1 MTPTSLRPK
10 PSFVANSIWISL
22 GTSPIWTGINRG
34 TPLYPILLLQ
44 DLIRGLRANKKDEAK
59 FLAQAVDEIR
69 QEIKSKDMELKAGAV
84 LKLTYLEMLGHDM
97 SWASFHVVEV
107 MSSPKYH
114 LKTVGYLAATQSF
127 GPDTD
132 VLMLT
137 TNLLK
142 KDLTSNPNDIAVG
155 LNGLSNTVSPDL
167 ARDLSNDVVTMLS
180 HSRPHIRKRA
190 VIAVYKALIKYPEA
204 APFALTRLKEKLED
218 QDLGVVAATIN
229 VLCELVRRE
238 PIEYLSLAP
247 QLFRLMTTSSNNWM
261 LIKLIKLF
269 GFLSPHELRLVKKLQ
284 PPITE
289 LISTTPAISLLYE
302 CVHTC
307 IVGGMLLRSSGDDL
321 AELCVTKL
329 AAFLQDPDQNLKY
342 IALLALAKIVPTH
355 RHLVAKYQDMIF
367 SSVSDQD
374 LSIRMR
380 ALDLLSAMVTKDNL
394 QSIVQQ
400 LLSYLVR
407 PDSTPFPAAAS
418 SLAVAITSPPSEGE
432 GLTLPPA
439 QLSSYRLTLVQRL
452 LAMCSHNTYD
462 NIVDFQ
468 WYLSVLLDLTYV
480 ASVNVGDQIKD
491 QLVDIVA
498 RVKLLLR
505 DDTFLANS
513 QEEGSCAEVLW
524 AAAWICGENS
534 REIAEP
540 QKLLPYL
547 LQENVSF
554 LASETIGAYLQAAIK
569 LFGTWSMELS
579 QDWDSGRI
587 QDAREVVDA
596 LISRLKGFTSHS
608 EIEVQERAANAVKL
622 FTFIQADLVSFHLD
636 DPATGTPV
644 DDASQHPAYPKSLLL
659 INPLFSTYE
668 LNSVN
673 FAAQDS
679 ISVPE
684 GLDLDVWIV
693 PPPQEF
699 LMLAAAGADDL
710 QEGEHIPTK
719 KKVKSKGKG
728 KARSSKVAAVT
739 PPDPQTDP
747 INPPDPSEA
756 EERVENERRR
766 LARMELRR
774 HDPYYIPDRP
784 YSAPSASDV
793 DSIPVLLETRFP
805 TLLRDF
811 ATVTTSEPF
820 VVDKNGEMPEI
831 AATQPA
837 SLKLPISTRPTN
849 ASSGALSSSPA
860 YVIDEQ
866 IPRTGTP
873 EPIKVKR
880 TKKKRVPSAKSKR
893 VDAE

>member
-1 MTPTSLRPK
+1 MWERT
-10 PSFVANSIWISL
+10 
-22 GTSPIWTGINRG
+22 
-34 TPLYPILLLQ
+34 LQ
-44 DLIRGLRANKKDEAK
+44 DLIRGLRSNKKDEAK

-127 GPDTD
+127 GPETD

-142 KDLTSNPNDIAVG
+142 KDLTSSPNDIAVG

-269 GFLSPHELRLVKKLQ
+269 GFLSPHEPRLVKKLQ

-498 RVKLLLR
+498 RVKAVKRWAVELMTRLLR

-540 QKLLPYL
+540 QKLLPYF
-547 LQENVSF
+547 LQPNVSF

-596 LISRLKGFTSHS
+596 LISRLKDFTSHS

-636 DPATGTPV
+636 DPASGTPV
-644 DDASQHPAYPKSLLL
+644 DDTSQHPAYPKSLLL

-699 LMLAAAGADDL
+699 LMPAAAGADDL
-710 QEGEHIPTK
+710 QEGEHLPTK

-728 KARSSKVAAVT
+728 KARSSKVATVT

-747 INPPDPSEA
+747 INPPDHSEA
-756 EERVENERRR
+756 EDRIENERRR

-784 YSAPSASDV
+784 YSAPSASDI
-793 DSIPVLLETRFP
+793 DSIPVVRLDDLPPLPQATETRFP

-820 VVDKNGEMPEI
+820 VVDKNGEMPEV

-860 YVIDEQ
+860 YVMDEQ

-880 TKKKRVPSAKSKR
+880 TKRKGYRLRSQSGQLR
-893 VDAE
+893 NEECTL

>member
-1 MTPTSLRPK
+1 MWERT
-10 PSFVANSIWISL
+10 
-22 GTSPIWTGINRG
+22 
-34 TPLYPILLLQ
+34 LQ
-44 DLIRGLRANKKDEAK
+44 DLIRGLRSNKKDEAK
-59 FLAQAVDEIR
+59 FIAQAVNEIR
-69 QEIKSKDMELKAGAV
+69 QEIKSKDMDLKAGAV

-142 KDLTSNPNDIAVG
+142 KDLTSSPNEIAVS
-155 LNGLSNTVSPDL
+155 LNGLSHTVSPDL

-204 APFALTRLKEKLED
+204 TPFALTRLKEKLED

-238 PIEYLSLAP
+238 PTDYLSLAP

-269 GFLSPHELRLVKKLQ
+269 GFLSPHEPRLVKKLQ

-307 IVGGMLLRSSGDDL
+307 IVGGMLLQSTGDSL

-329 AAFLQDPDQNLKY
+329 ATFLQDPDQNLKY

-355 RHLVAKYQDMIF
+355 RHLVAEYQDMIF

-374 LSIRMR
+374 FSIRMR
-380 ALDLLSAMVTKDNL
+380 SLDLLSAMVTKDSL
-394 QSIVQQ
+394 QSTVQQ

-407 PDSTPFPAAAS
+407 PDSTPFPAAAT
-418 SLAVAITSPPSEGE
+418 SLTDAITSPPSEGA
-432 GLTLPPA
+432 GLTLLPT
-439 QLSSYRLTLVQRL
+439 QLASYRLTLVQRL
-452 LAMCSHNTYD
+452 LSMCSHDTYD

-480 ASVNVGDQIKD
+480 ASVNVGEQIRD

-498 RVKLLLR
+498 RVKAVKRWAVELMTRLLR

-540 QKLLPYL
+540 QKLLSYL
-547 LQENVSF
+547 LQPNVSL

-579 QDWDSGRI
+579 QDWDSEKI
-587 QDAREVVDA
+587 QDAREIVDT
-596 LISRLKGFTSHS
+596 LISRLKVFTSHS
-608 EIEVQERAANAVKL
+608 EIEVQERAANALKL
-622 FTFIQADLVSFHLD
+622 FTFIQADLVSFHPG
-636 DPATGTPV
+636 DPAVGTPI
-644 DDASQHPAYPKSLLL
+644 DNTNQHPDYPKSLLL
-659 INPLFSTYE
+659 INPLFSAYE

-673 FAAQDS
+673 SAAQDS
-679 ISVPE
+679 ITVPE

-693 PPPQEF
+693 PPPQELLF
-699 LMLAAAGADDL
+699 PVAAATDDL
-710 QEGEHIPTK
+710 QKGEHHPSK
-719 KKVKSKGKG
+719 KKVKGKSKGKG
-728 KARSSKVAAVT
+728 RSSKVET
-739 PPDPQTDP
+739 ISSNDPQTDP
-747 INPPDPSEA
+747 IDAPEPSET
-756 EERVENERRR
+756 EERIENEKRR
-766 LARMELRR
+766 LERMELRR
-774 HDPYYIPDRP
+774 HDPYYISDRP
-784 YSAPSASDV
+784 HSVPSTSDI
-793 DSIPVLLETRFP
+793 DSIPVVRLDDLPPLPQATETRYP
-805 TLLRDF
+805 SLLRDF
-811 ATVTTSEPF
+811 TTVITSEPF
-820 VVDKNGEMPEI
+820 VVDKNGEMPEV
-831 AATQPA
+831 ATQPA
-837 SLKLPISTRPTN
+837 S
-849 ASSGALSSSPA
+849 SGMLSSSPA
-860 YVIDEQ
+860 YVLDEQ
-866 IPRTGTP
+866 IPRTRTP

-880 TKKKRVPSAKSKR
+880 NKKKKTSSAKSTR
-893 VDAE
+893 ADAE

>member
-1 MTPTSLRPK
+1 
-10 PSFVANSIWISL
+10 
-22 GTSPIWTGINRG
+22 
-34 TPLYPILLLQ
+34 
-44 DLIRGLRANKKDEAK
+44 
-59 FLAQAVDEIR
+59 
-69 QEIKSKDMELKAGAV
+69 MELKAGAV
-84 LKLTYLEMLGHDM
+84 LKLTYKMLLKPSAKAGDACHDM

-142 KDLTSNPNDIAVG
+142 KDLTSNPNDIAVS

-180 HSRPHIRKRA
+180 HSRPNIRKRA

-204 APFALTRLKEKLED
+204 APFALTRLTEKLED

-238 PIEYLSLAP
+238 PRDYLSLAP

-269 GFLSPHELRLVKKLQ
+269 GFLSPHEPRLVKKLQ

-307 IVGGMLLRSSGDDL
+307 IVGGMLLRSSGDEL

-342 IALLALAKIVPTH
+342 IALLALVKIVPTH
-355 RHLVAKYQDMIF
+355 RHLDF
-367 SSVSDQD
+367 
-374 LSIRMR
+374 SIRMR
-380 ALDLLSAMVTKDNL
+380 SLDLLSAMVTKDSL

-400 LLSYLVR
+400 LLSYCIVTGRRQL
-407 PDSTPFPAAAS
+407 F
-418 SLAVAITSPPSEGE
+418 TSPEGA
-432 GLTLPPA
+432 GLTLSPT

-452 LAMCSHNTYD
+452 LEMCSHDTYD

-480 ASVNVGDQIKD
+480 ASVNV
-491 QLVDIVA
+491 
-498 RVKLLLR
+498 VKAVKRWAVELMTRLLR

-524 AAAWICGENS
+524 AAAWICAS
-534 REIAEP
+534 S
-540 QKLLPYL
+540 YL
-547 LQENVSF
+547 LQPDVSL

-579 QDWDSGRI
+579 QDWDSGKI

-596 LISRLKGFTSHS
+596 LISRLKDFTSHS

-622 FTFIQADLVSFHLD
+622 FTFIQADLVSFHLE
-636 DPATGTPV
+636 DPVDGTPV
-644 DDASQHPAYPKSLLL
+644 DNTSQHPAYPKSLLL
-659 INPLFSTYE
+659 INPLFSAYE
-668 LNSVN
+668 MNSVN
-673 FAAQDS
+673 SAAQES

-693 PPPQEF
+693 PPPQE
-699 LMLAAAGADDL
+699 LSMPAAAVADDS
-710 QEGEHIPTK
+710 QEGEHPPTR
-719 KKVKSKGKG
+719 KKVKG
-728 KARSSKVAAVT
+728 KAKVKSSKVATIKPHDSQA
-739 PPDPQTDP
+739 DP
-747 INPPDPSEA
+747 INPPDPSET
-756 EERVENERRR
+756 EERIENERRR
-766 LARMELRR
+766 LERMELRR

-784 YSAPSASDV
+784 YSVPSASDV
-793 DSIPVLLETRFP
+793 DSIPVVRLDDLPPPPQETLYP
-805 TLLRDF
+805 SLLRDF
-811 ATVTTSEPF
+811 ATTTTSVPF
-820 VVDKNGEMPEI
+820 VVDKNGEMPEV
-831 AATQPA
+831 ATQPA
-837 SLKLPISTRPTN
+837 S
-849 ASSGALSSSPA
+849 SGVISSSPA
-860 YVIDEQ
+860 YVLDEQ
-866 IPRTGTP
+866 IPRPGTP

-880 TKKKRVPSAKSKR
+880 TKKKRVSTAKSKR
-893 VDAE
+893 ADAE

>member
-1 MTPTSLRPK
+1 MWERT
-10 PSFVANSIWISL
+10 
-22 GTSPIWTGINRG
+22 
-34 TPLYPILLLQ
+34 LQ

-59 FLAQAVDEIR
+59 FIAQAVDEIR

-142 KDLTSNPNDIAVG
+142 KDLTSSPNEIAVS
-155 LNGLSNTVSPDL
+155 LNGLSNTISPDL

-229 VLCELVRRE
+229 
-238 PIEYLSLAP
+238 
-247 QLFRLMTTSSNNWM
+247 LFRLMTTSSNNWM

-269 GFLSPHELRLVKKLQ
+269 GFLSPHEPRLVKKLQ

-307 IVGGMLLRSSGDDL
+307 IVGGMLLRSSGDEL

-329 AAFLQDPDQNLKY
+329 AAFLQDPDQNP
-342 IALLALAKIVPTH
+342 LAKIVPTH
-355 RHLVAKYQDMIF
+355 RHLVAEYQDMIF
-367 SSVSDQD
+367 SSVGDQD
-374 LSIRMR
+374 LSLRMR

-432 GLTLPPA
+432 GSTLPPA

-452 LAMCSHNTYD
+452 LAMCSHDTYD

-480 ASVNVGDQIKD
+480 ASVNVGEQIRD

-498 RVKLLLR
+498 RVKAVKRWAVELMTRLLR

-513 QEEGSCAEVLW
+513 QEEGSCSEVLW

-540 QKLLPYL
+540 QKLLPYF
-547 LQENVSF
+547 LQPNVSH

-579 QDWDSGRI
+579 QDWDSGKI
-587 QDAREVVDA
+587 QDAREVVDT
-596 LISRLKGFTSHS
+596 LISRLKDFTSHS

-622 FTFIQADLVSFHLD
+622 FTFIQADLVSFHLE
-636 DPATGTPV
+636 DPAAGPPV
-644 DDASQHPAYPKSLLL
+644 DNAGQHPTYPKSLLL

-673 FAAQDS
+673 SAAQDS

-699 LMLAAAGADDL
+699 LMPAAAVTNDS
-710 QEGEHIPTK
+710 QEVEHPPTK
-719 KKVKSKGKG
+719 KKVKGKG
-728 KARSSKVAAVT
+728 KARSSKVAT
-739 PPDPQTDP
+739 IKPQDPQIDP
-747 INPPDPSEA
+747 INPPDPSET
-756 EERVENERRR
+756 EERIENERRR

-784 YSAPSASDV
+784 YSVPSTSDI
-793 DSIPVLLETRFP
+793 DSIPVVHLDDLPPLPQETRYP
-805 TLLRDF
+805 SLLRDF
-811 ATVTTSEPF
+811 AAVTTSEPF
-820 VVDKNGEMPEI
+820 VVDKNGEMPEV
-831 AATQPA
+831 ATQPT
-837 SLKLPISTRPTN
+837 SSKPQISTYSVN
-849 ASSGALSSSPA
+849 ASSGTLSSSPA
-860 YVIDEQ
+860 YVMDEQ

-880 TKKKRVPSAKSKR
+880 TKKKKVSSAKSKR
-893 VDAE
+893 ADAE